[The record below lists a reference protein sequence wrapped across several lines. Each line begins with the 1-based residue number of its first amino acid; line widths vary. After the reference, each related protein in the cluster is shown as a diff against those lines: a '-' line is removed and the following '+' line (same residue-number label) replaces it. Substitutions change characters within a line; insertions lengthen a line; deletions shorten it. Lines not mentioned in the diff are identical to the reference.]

1 MTKMRNLGTAS
12 QTSGARSQRAAD
24 RQGPLSVEPA
34 AIVGVQEDGRLEVRT
49 GVGTGATRKATAR
62 LAHLPGYTPRPGD
75 RVLVAQGPDELYA
88 IAVLHVGAPQ
98 VPADHDP
105 ALPAPTPDLDS
116 APALALADGS
126 SASVVHG
133 AIEVKDPQGRLVV
146 RYSNG
151 TAEIAAPERDLVLRA
166 PNGQVRFQA
175 GTDIAFDATRDLLH
189 TAGRRIALGS
199 GPSAAEKPQLRV
211 DAQTTSLRS
220 DNLEVQSKK
229 SRFVSGRAEVLLRTL
244 ATTAE
249 KIAVRVTD
257 HELTATRV
265 VERAGEAFREVKDL
279 LSTRAGRART
289 EVVGSLTFESGRTQ
303 LVSREETTVDGKKI
317 LLG

>member
-1 MTKMRNLGTAS
+1 MTKMRNVGTAS
-12 QTSGARSQRAAD
+12 QSSGARPQKAAD

-88 IAVLHVGAPQ
+88 IAVLHVGA
-98 VPADHDP
+98 DRDP
-105 ALPAPTPDLDS
+105 ALPAPTPDLDPL
-116 APALALADGS
+116 PALALPDGS

-133 AIEVKDPQGRLVV
+133 AIEVKDPEGRLVV

-175 GTDIAFDATRDLLH
+175 GTDIAFDATRDLVH

-265 VERAGEAFREVKDL
+265 VERATEAFREVKDL

-289 EVVGSLTFESGRTQ
+289 EVEGSLTFESGRTQ